1 MRRLPQKMA
10 AVTLAV
16 PQRERVPATV
26 ARTGDGW
33 IDLLLQATPSTAPAL
48 LAHGGLFVEY
58 FNDEGLCRLLARKG
72 VGDEPEPVG
81 GWGVGD
87 VMRIDHDGAVQL
99 LQARASI
106 RADVVADIEL
116 ISLETGARHRT
127 TTTDLSGGGALL
139 VSLPDARRGDAFE
152 FELELPEHAIPV
164 TGRLRVVSAALRERV
179 AVEFTDLSLEDKTR
193 VERFVVNVQSAARS
207 ARKVSAR

>member
-16 PQRERVPATV
+16 PQRERVPAKV
-26 ARTGDGW
+26 ARTGNGW
-33 IDLLLQATPSTAPAL
+33 IDLLLQATPSTPPAL
-48 LAHGGLFVEY
+48 LDHGGLFVEY

-72 VGDEPEPVG
+72 VGEEREPVG

-116 ISLETGARHRT
+116 TSLDTGARHRT

-139 VSLPDARRGDAFE
+139 VSLPNARRGDAFE
-152 FELELPEHAIPV
+152 FELELPQQAIPV
-164 TGRLRVVSAALRERV
+164 TGRLRVVSSALRERV
-179 AVEFTDLSLEDKTR
+179 TVEFTDLSLDDQTR
-193 VERFVVNVQSAARS
+193 VERFVVNVQSAARN
-207 ARKVSAR
+207 ARRVGTR